1 MKKAICKFN
10 LRMLVSGCC
19 CAFAALGAEAAWAQ
33 QTLPQ
38 SAQTAAQAD
47 SFMQKI
53 TVGSLVVYSFVDS
66 KQIFSKTLF
75 KGIDQKPQCLA
86 LMPEGKFA
94 GVVKT
99 YFLQSADHKILFDAG
114 WGKSSGH
121 SGNTLE
127 LLDKLG
133 VQRDAVT
140 DIFLTHM
147 DSDHISGLLT
157 NGMATYPKAVLRVA
171 KKEFDAWMKGAERKT
186 QKNEL
191 ARSVA
196 KAYEGRIELFEY
208 GQEVLE
214 GIIAKAAFGHTP
226 GHTCYDIDSDGV
238 GMTIVGDL
246 MHVTPIQ
253 MRWTDYSNNYD
264 GNPQEAAAT
273 REAVLKEMSQS
284 KRIVGGMHFEQVGV
298 IVKSAEGGYK
308 FAE

>member
-1 MKKAICKFN
+1 
-10 LRMLVSGCC
+10 
-19 CAFAALGAEAAWAQ
+19 
-33 QTLPQ
+33 
-38 SAQTAAQAD
+38 
-47 SFMQKI
+47 MQKI
-53 TVGSLVVYSFVDS
+53 KIGSLVVYSFIDS

-75 KGIDQKPQCLA
+75 ENIDQKPQCLA

-99 YFLQSADHKILFDAG
+99 YFLQSADRKILFDAG
-114 WGKSSGH
+114 WGKSSGRN
-121 SGNTLE
+121 GNTLE
-127 LLDKLG
+127 LLAKLG
-133 VQRDAVT
+133 VQRYAVT

-157 NGMATYPKAVLRVA
+157 NGMATYPRAVLRVA

-191 ARSVA
+191 ARRVA
-196 KAYEGRIELFEY
+196 KAYEGRIELFRY
-208 GQEVLE
+208 GQEVLK
-214 GIIAKAAFGHTP
+214 GITAKAAFGHTP
-226 GHTCYDIDSDGV
+226 GHTLYDIDSDGV

-273 REAVLKEMSQS
+273 REAALKEMSQS
-284 KRIVGGMHFEQVGV
+284 KRIVGGMHFEQVGT
-298 IVKSAEGGYK
+298 IVKSADGGYK
-308 FAE
+308 FSQ